1 MGIDSSSRPAAFG
14 SPSLSSESDATEHFE
29 DIELHNCVRRS
40 GRTTQWSKD
49 EDDTLLRLVEK
60 YGQQKWSV
68 VASYLPDRKGKQC
81 RERWHNHLRRD
92 IKKGDWSAEEEKLLV
107 EAHRALGNR
116 WAEIARC
123 MSGRSENAVK
133 NHFNATLRRKER
145 AAGGRKKGEASRPGV
160 LRVYLKDQG
169 LATASQENSAEKASG
184 ASADAAEDLAET
196 DGAQSEGAEVNSPP
210 TACPQ
215 SPRCSISLNMSVDSI
230 IASTSAKA
238 EVPAPAA
245 APSESCDAV
254 EPSPSTRE
262 QDDAEIERTPAVDFF
277 ASQSNI
283 GTRNYSL
290 PSAVY
295 PINAYSDLLGFS
307 RLRLAALQIQ
317 PCASAFTVVPSCNP
331 ICDNK
336 LSYIPLR
343 PAPLNTSLSLAAAKY
358 SFLQASP
365 SLVW

>member
-1 MGIDSSSRPAAFG
+1 MGIDTSSRLAALG
-14 SPSLSSESDATEHFE
+14 SSSLSSDSDATERFE
-29 DIELHNCVRRS
+29 DVELANCGRRS
-40 GRTTQWSKD
+40 GRITQWSKQ

-68 VASYLPDRKGKQC
+68 VASYLPYRKGKQC

-123 MSGRSENAVK
+123 MPGRSENAVK

-145 AAGGRKKGEASRPGV
+145 AAGGRKKGEASRPCV

-169 LATASQENSAEKASG
+169 LGTASQDQDSTEKASG
-184 ASADAAEDLAET
+184 VSADAAEDIESNRTQA
-196 DGAQSEGAEVNSPP
+196 EGAEVNSPP
-210 TACPQ
+210 TAYPQ
-215 SPRCSISLNMSVDSI
+215 TPRCSLSLNMRIDSLI
-230 IASTSAKA
+230 DPTSAKA
-238 EVPAPAA
+238 ETPAPAIP
-245 APSESCDAV
+245 PSESYDV
-254 EPSPSTRE
+254 DGPSPSINERDE
-262 QDDAEIERTPAVDFF
+262 AEIRRTPAHSFF
-277 ASQSNI
+277 ASQSKV
-283 GTRNYSL
+283 GMQNYSV

-295 PINAYSDLLGFS
+295 PIKAYSDILGFS
-307 RLRLAALQIQ
+307 RLRLAALHIQ
-317 PCASAFTVVPSCNP
+317 PCASAFTVVPSCNSK
-331 ICDNK
+331 CEDK
-336 LSYIPLR
+336 LSSTPVC
-343 PAPLNTSLSLAAAKY
+343 PAPLDTSLSLAAATY